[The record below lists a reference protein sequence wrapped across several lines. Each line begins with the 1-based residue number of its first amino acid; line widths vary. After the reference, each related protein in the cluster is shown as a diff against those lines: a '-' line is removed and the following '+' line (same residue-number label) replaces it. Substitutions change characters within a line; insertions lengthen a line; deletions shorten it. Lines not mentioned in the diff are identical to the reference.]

1 MANEQLARQYAQA
14 VFEQAMAKWLT
25 PLQAVAAALEK
36 AGATIKLDDPTL
48 AFSAKQELL
57 RSLFPANTPTDV
69 QNLIFTMA
77 TKNHVHLLKQVV
89 SDLDRYAKR
98 EAIGATAKVT
108 SAVTLTDGEKN
119 ALESKLRAQF
129 GNDLL
134 FDYTVDATI
143 LGGVV
148 VRVGDKVI
156 DGSVAGKLAALQE
169 KLK

>member
-1 MANEQLARQYAQA
+1 MTNEQIARQYAQA
-14 VFEQAMAKWLT
+14 VFEQALAKWLT
-25 PLQAVAAALEK
+25 PLQAIAAALEK
-36 AGATIKLDDPTL
+36 SGATLKLDDPTL
-48 AFSAKQELL
+48 TFSAKQEVLRPLL
-57 RSLFPANTPTDV
+57 PANTPTEV
-69 QNLIFTMA
+69 QNLIYTMA
-77 TKNHVHLLKQVV
+77 TENHVHLLRQVV
-89 SDLDRYAKR
+89 SNLDRYAKR
-98 EAIGATAKVT
+98 ETFGATARVT

-148 VRVGDKVI
+148 VRIGDKVI

-169 KLK
+169 KLR

>member
-1 MANEQLARQYAQA
+1 MANEQIAQQYAQA

-36 AGATIKLDDPTL
+36 SGATTKLDDTTL
-48 AFSAKQELL
+48 EFSKKQELL
-57 RSLFPANTPTDV
+57 RPLLPANTPPEV
-69 QNLIFTMA
+69 QNLVYTMA
-77 TKNHVHLLKQVV
+77 TKNHVHLLRQVV

-98 EAIGATAKVT
+98 EAIGVTAIVT
-108 SAVTLTDGEKN
+108 SAIALTNGEQS

-129 GNDLL
+129 GNELA
-134 FDYTVDATI
+134 FDYMVDAAI
-143 LGGVV
+143 LGGIV

>member
-1 MANEQLARQYAQA
+1 
-14 VFEQAMAKWLT
+14 
-25 PLQAVAAALEK
+25 
-36 AGATIKLDDPTL
+36 
-48 AFSAKQELL
+48 
-57 RSLFPANTPTDV
+57 
-69 QNLIFTMA
+69 
-77 TKNHVHLLKQVV
+77 V

-108 SAVTLTDGEKN
+108 SAIALTDSEKN
-119 ALESKLRAQF
+119 TLESKLRAQF
-129 GNDLL
+129 GNDLS

-169 KLK
+169 KLR

>member
-14 VFEQAMAKWLT
+14 VFEQAMAQWLT

-36 AGATIKLDDPTL
+36 AGALTPLDDAAL
-48 AFSAKQELL
+48 AFSKKQELL
-57 RSLFPANTPTDV
+57 RPLLPPNTPTQV

-77 TKNHVHLLKQVV
+77 TQNHLHLLRQVV
-89 SDLDRYAKR
+89 TDLDRYAKR
-98 EAIGATAKVT
+98 QAIGASAKIT
-108 SAVTLTDGEKN
+108 SAITLSDGEKN

-129 GNDLL
+129 GNDLS
-134 FDYTVDATI
+134 FDYTVDAAI
-143 LGGVV
+143 LGGIV